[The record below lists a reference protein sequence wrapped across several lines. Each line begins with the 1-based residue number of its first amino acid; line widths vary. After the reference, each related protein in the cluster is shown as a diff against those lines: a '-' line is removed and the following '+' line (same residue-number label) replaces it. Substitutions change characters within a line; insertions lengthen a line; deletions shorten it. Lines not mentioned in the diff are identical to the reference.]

1 MNGSLSNKNISQI
14 FPGLWLKENPPK
26 EYIKIKEKTSWSCHH
41 GVSRWSTGC
50 DCTPHSEWKNSLRKF
65 IDRVSE
71 IVNEVYQTEM
81 SRYTADIWELR
92 HRFIDVILDRKPK
105 VTYIRE
111 VIDAELDGVDELK
124 LDNLLSAQYERQ
136 RMYTSCGWFFEDF
149 DRIEPQNV
157 IAYAAQAIYWTQQV
171 SGKDYL
177 PELLPLLRD
186 VHSHNNNLNG
196 EDVFRR
202 FFERSSIMVQDT

>member
-1 MNGSLSNKNISQI
+1 M
-14 FPGLWLKENPPK
+14 WLKNNPPT
-26 EYIKIKEKTSWSCHH
+26 EYIKIKDKTSWSCHH

-81 SRYTADIWELR
+81 SKYTADIWELR
-92 HRFIDVILDRKPK
+92 HQFIDVILDRKSK
-105 VTYIRE
+105 LTYIHQL
-111 VIDAELDGVDELK
+111 IGSELDGFDELK

-171 SGKDYL
+171 SGKNYFS
-177 PELLPLLRD
+177 ELQPLVREI
-186 VHSHNNNLNG
+186 SSYNKKLNG
-196 EDVFRR
+196 EDVFSR
-202 FFERSSIMVQDT
+202 FLERSNIMVQDT

>member
-1 MNGSLSNKNISQI
+1 M
-14 FPGLWLKENPPK
+14 F
-26 EYIKIKEKTSWSCHH
+26 
-41 GVSRWSTGC
+41 
-50 DCTPHSEWKNSLRKF
+50 
-65 IDRVSE
+65 
-71 IVNEVYQTEM
+71 
-81 SRYTADIWELR
+81 
-92 HRFIDVILDRKPK
+92 
-105 VTYIRE
+105 
-111 VIDAELDGVDELK
+111 
-124 LDNLLSAQYERQ
+124 
-136 RMYTSCGWFFEDF
+136 TSCGWFFEDF